1 MRRQAIDWEKIMQKR
16 TDKGLLLKFYNKNI
30 KNLLKLGQK
39 TQTDTS
45 PKRIYRWQIQERSLK
60 LFIIREMQIKAMRYS
75 YTPVRTA
82 KMKKTGDKGW

>member
-45 PKRIYRWQIQERSLK
+45 PKRIYRWQTNLGKVQHHMLLENYK
-60 LFIIREMQIKAMRYS
+60 PK
-75 YTPVRTA
+75 
-82 KMKKTGDKGW
+82 